1 MPKRALQRSDVCL
14 LTGRGRRSRQP
25 GAAGR
30 GSLPPDAAVDYL
42 INNAGA
48 EGPDLIK
55 VRDWERQDAYLRLM
69 MTSVAAMCHEF
80 MPGMIEAGYGRV
92 INVAS
97 VAGLLTVANDYSYGP
112 TKSYLVALSKAL
124 ASTYKE
130 KGVNVMALCPGFT
143 HTDFHA
149 SERLTA
155 MKGNMPK
162 FAWYDADVVI
172 RDGLAAIE
180 KGKDV
185 CISGRL
191 YRLFVPV
198 FRMRWTQG
206 LLKLLGVG
214 I

>member
-1 MPKRALQRSDVCL
+1 
-14 LTGRGRRSRQP
+14 
-25 GAAGR
+25 
-30 GSLPPDAAVDYL
+30 
-42 INNAGA
+42 
-48 EGPDLIK
+48 
-55 VRDWERQDAYLRLM
+55 
-69 MTSVAAMCHEF
+69 
-80 MPGMIEAGYGRV
+80 
-92 INVAS
+92 
-97 VAGLLTVANDYSYGP
+97 
-112 TKSYLVALSKAL
+112 
-124 ASTYKE
+124 
-130 KGVNVMALCPGFT
+130 MALCPGFT

-198 FRMRWTQG
+198 FRQRWTQG
-206 LLKLLGVG
+206 LLEAARCRDIKRSRKLRIIDNCQLHAVTR
-214 I
+214 ITVR

>member
-1 MPKRALQRSDVCL
+1 MKSMNNKRALITGASAGLGKEFARQLAGVGKNLILVARRREPMEELAAELRHDHGVEVEIMVADLSDSTAPASL
-14 LTGRGRRSRQP
+14 LRETQEKG
-25 GAAGR
+25 
-30 GSLPPDAAVDYL
+30 LEVDYL

-80 MPGMIEAGYGRV
+80 LPRMIDDGYGRV

-130 KGVNVMALCPGFT
+130 KGVMSWRFAPALRT
-143 HTDFHA
+143 
-149 SERLTA
+149 R
-155 MKGNMPK
+155 
-162 FAWYDADVVI
+162 
-172 RDGLAAIE
+172 
-180 KGKDV
+180 
-185 CISGRL
+185 ISMH
-191 YRLFVPV
+191 PSD
-198 FRMRWTQG
+198 
-206 LLKLLGVG
+206 
-214 I
+214 